1 MGLILKASHLLSMQR
16 EWGQILK
23 HAKIQEKDLSVYQHV
38 FIMLKLLFA
47 PYECNQHFTMDRSE
61 TAFLK

>member
-1 MGLILKASHLLSMQR
+1 MGLILQASHLLSMEW

-23 HAKIQEKDLSVYQHV
+23 YAKIQEKDLSVYQHV

-47 PYECNQHFTMDRSE
+47 HYQHNQH
-61 TAFLK
+61 LKMYGS

>member
-1 MGLILKASHLLSMQR
+1 MQR

-38 FIMLKLLFA
+38 FITLKLLFA